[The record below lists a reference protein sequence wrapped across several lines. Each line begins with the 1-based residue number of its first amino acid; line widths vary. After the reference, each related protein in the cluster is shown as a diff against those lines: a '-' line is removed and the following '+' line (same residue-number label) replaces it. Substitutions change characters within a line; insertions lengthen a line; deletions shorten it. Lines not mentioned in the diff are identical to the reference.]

1 MAKILGLDL
10 GTNSIGWAI
19 VDKENNDF
27 TLIDKGVRIFSE
39 GVKSEKGIE
48 SSKAAERTG
57 YRSARKIKFRR
68 KLRKYETLKVLSEN
82 GMCPLSIEEVEE
94 WRKSGFKQ
102 YPLNPEFLKWLRTD
116 DNQNINPYAFRD
128 RASKQKVSLLEL
140 GRALY
145 HIAQRRGFLSNRLDQ
160 SADGII
166 EQHAPNIES
175 RIEEAQTINELIV
188 ELKDYFDGLDI
199 FDKNAKDLDEGEK
212 KLKSLYNALEKIIKS
227 TDFEKAKSEAI
238 ARLNRKEDQ
247 GAVKQ
252 EIGEISQA
260 LKDGNFDT
268 LGQYFFSLYSKGK
281 IRNHY
286 TAREEHYLKEFEKIC
301 KEQEITGINDNEK
314 LPEKRYSGLTK
325 QLYRAIFF
333 QRPLKSQKELIGK
346 CSLEKSKTRCA
357 ISHPNFEEYRM
368 WSYLNTI
375 KIKTPGD
382 EKLRFLTLDEK
393 QSLIPKFLRKK
404 DNFVFEDL
412 AKELVTKGATFE
424 FYKSSNAKSAHYLFN
439 YKPKD
444 SVSGC
449 VVSASLKNIFGDN
462 WNMKQWDYQTKNAK
476 GEVVTRT
483 VDYKDIWHLL
493 SVSTSDIYLDEYAKE
508 KLGLDEK
515 RAKSFSKIRLKKDF
529 ASLSLNAITKIT
541 PYLKQGLLY
550 SHAVFMANIE
560 NIVDEHIWN
569 NHEERLYIQHKIA
582 ELIDI
587 NTFENSKLEIINS
600 LIKDCTVENC
610 YYSKEAEA
618 TYKADLEKKVA
629 AVFRNNENQK
639 VYFCSKLLR
648 RNL

>member
-19 VDKENNDF
+19 VEKDGNDF
-27 TLIDKGVRIFSE
+27 SLVDKGVRIFSE

-82 GMCPLSIEEVEE
+82 GMCPLSVEEVEE

-116 DNQNINPYAFRD
+116 DNQNINPYIFRD
-128 RASKQKVSLLEL
+128 KASKQKVTFFEL

-175 RIEEAQTINELIV
+175 RIEETHTINELMV
-188 ELKDYFDGLDI
+188 EINDYFDGLDI
-199 FDKNAKDLDEGEK
+199 LEKNAKDLDEGEK
-212 KLKSLYNALEKIIKS
+212 KLKTLYNALKKIIEAN
-227 TDFEKAKSEAI
+227 DFETAKIELI

-260 LKDGNFDT
+260 MKDGGFTT
-268 LGQYFFSLYSKGK
+268 LGQYFSSLYNIGK

-286 TAREEHYLKEFEKIC
+286 TAREEHYLNEFEIIC
-301 KEQEITGINDNEK
+301 EKQRITGINKEEK
-314 LPEKRYSGLTK
+314 LPEKRYSDLAK
-325 QLYRAIFF
+325 ALYRAIFF
-333 QRPLKSQKELIGK
+333 QRPLKSQKGLIGK

-357 ISHPNFEEYRM
+357 VSHPDFEEYRM
-368 WSYLNTI
+368 WSYMNTI
-375 KIKTPGD
+375 KIKTPQD
-382 EKLRFLTLDEK
+382 DTLRFLTSEEK
-393 QSLIPKFLRKK
+393 ERLIPKFLRKK
-404 DNFVFEDL
+404 DNFNFEDI
-412 AKELVTKGATFE
+412 AKELIIKGATFE
-424 FYKSSNAKSAHYLFN
+424 FYKSSNAKSANYLFN
-439 YKPKD
+439 YKAKD

-449 VVSASLKNIFGDN
+449 LVSASLKNIFGED
-462 WNMKQWDYQTKNAK
+462 WNTKQWKYQTKNAK
-476 GEVVTRT
+476 DETVTRT

-493 SVSTSDIYLDEYAKE
+493 SVSTSDIYLEEYAKE

-569 NHEERLYIQHKIA
+569 NPEERSYIQNKIA
-582 ELIDI
+582 ELIDN
-587 NTFENSKLEIINS
+587 NTFENSKLEII
-600 LIKDCTVENC
+600 
-610 YYSKEAEA
+610 
-618 TYKADLEKKVA
+618 
-629 AVFRNNENQK
+629 
-639 VYFCSKLLR
+639 
-648 RNL
+648 